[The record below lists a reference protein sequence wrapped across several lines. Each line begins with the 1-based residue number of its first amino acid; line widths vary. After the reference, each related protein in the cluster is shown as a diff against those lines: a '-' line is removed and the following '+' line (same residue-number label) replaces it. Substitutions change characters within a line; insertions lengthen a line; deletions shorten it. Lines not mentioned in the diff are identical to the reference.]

1 MVTNCWLEE
10 QNGFRPKRSC
20 EEHIFTL
27 SSILKT
33 RTSLKLDTFVAFI
46 DFEKAFDK
54 IDRQLLLY
62 KLYEPGIKGTCIELL
77 KLCIRIIQV
86 LFA

>member
-1 MVTNCWLEE
+1 METNRRFVEE

-33 RTSLKLDTFVAFI
+33 RTSLKLDTFVVFI

-62 KLYEPGIKGTCIELL
+62 KLYELGIKGNMYRT
-77 KLCIRIIQV
+77 V
-86 LFA
+86 